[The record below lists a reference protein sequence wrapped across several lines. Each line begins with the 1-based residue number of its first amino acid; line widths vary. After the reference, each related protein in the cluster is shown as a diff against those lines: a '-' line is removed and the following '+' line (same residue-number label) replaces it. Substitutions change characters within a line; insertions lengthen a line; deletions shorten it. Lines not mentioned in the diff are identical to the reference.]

1 MDSSYMRKMF
11 ENGPFCDSD
20 KYSFVLGLSS
30 VFNQLPANVREML
43 KNGEATLGI
52 VGNDGVT
59 DTTPAYYRRLYLQ
72 DLYRFFKLND
82 YRQCFHNPFET
93 KEGHML
99 LAGKVYIPFLHHQAV
114 RLVRFLYQKQMYA
127 EAKSLLMLY
136 YDNLN
141 VQDIG
146 LRALIAMKQGNYN
159 EAAGLYQRAFEKDSS
174 NELLL
179 KGYAMSTFY
188 SGDFDEAVQLFEQL
202 LYNHPDNRKFKLN
215 LAISYMNTNKES
227 DGVKLL
233 YELNYKFPSD
243 ANVKRALAW
252 ALLFTGQLTQA
263 SKLYDEII
271 VDDSVSAVDYLNAGY
286 CTWFDKN
293 VEAASKL
300 FYEYLV
306 KFKADKNLN
315 DKDDIR
321 CGEVLLNKFQ
331 DDILL
336 LAKYGI
342 SEVEIRLMTDI
353 TTQLFHS
360 NS

>member
-1 MDSSYMRKMF
+1 M
-11 ENGPFCDSD
+11 
-20 KYSFVLGLSS
+20 
-30 VFNQLPANVREML
+30 A
-43 KNGEATLGI
+43 
-52 VGNDGVT
+52 
-59 DTTPAYYRRLYLQ
+59 
-72 DLYRFFKLND
+72 
-82 YRQCFHNPFET
+82 
-93 KEGHML
+93 
-99 LAGKVYIPFLHHQAV
+99 
-114 RLVRFLYQKQMYA
+114 
-127 EAKSLLMLY
+127 
-136 YDNLN
+136 
-141 VQDIG
+141 
-146 LRALIAMKQGNYN
+146 
-159 EAAGLYQRAFEKDSS
+159 
-174 NELLL
+174 
-179 KGYAMSTFY
+179 TFY
-188 SGDFDEAVQLFEQL
+188 SGDFDEAVQLFERL

-252 ALLFTGQLTQA
+252 ALLFTGQLAQA